1 MKQLLNENYNLIS
14 NFLVSVWICTID
26 LFTSEI
32 NKILADKRT
41 FAFSIVEI
49 CTVFLSDITIYY
61 SALKWH
67 FLYLYIL
74 YHFEITLVFSCTFVH
89 FCFYKKKLDVYLTP
103 SWYRMTK
110 YLRMLSSTTTSH
122 LPKAIQFKKGSI
134 ILRKAVTFLEVY
146 RLYIPLHP
154 CKIKSLTALFYIIF
168 QTYATS

>member
-1 MKQLLNENYNLIS
+1 MKKLLNENYNLIS
-14 NFLVSVWICTID
+14 NFFVSVWICTID

-49 CTVFLSDITIYY
+49 CTMFLSDITIYY

-67 FLYLYIL
+67 FWYLYIL
-74 YHFEITLVFSCTFVH
+74 YHLEITLVFSCTFVH
-89 FCFYKKKLDVYLTP
+89 FCF
-103 SWYRMTK
+103 STK
-110 YLRMLSSTTTSH
+110 TRCVSYTQLISNDQIPTYAFKYNNVTSTQSYSV
-122 LPKAIQFKKGSI
+122 QKGSI

-154 CKIKSLTALFYIIF
+154 CKIKSLNALFYFIF
-168 QTYATS
+168 QTCATS